1 MAENPPSSGQK
12 SPAEILQSVRKVL
25 LSMPHLRKVNTL
37 RFGDQMGIDLLTLV
51 NELLLELEVLEI
63 QCANDNFSTYSG
75 DVINFKL
82 VSHLTVHISGAGTR
96 SIRVPLTFDRL
107 EHLVL
112 NGYSRHSQKWTEFI
126 IQNKSLRTLVL
137 MPGHCAFADENMDQ
151 NLMVIAAQLPK
162 LAELFVYGDF
172 ISSPNR
178 LKQFIAE
185 TTALVKLHLRFL
197 CASES
202 VRQAFIT
209 AMGSDWHVTEQ
220 LVDHRC
226 NDLIFERCTH
236 WIPISWNSFLLIGL
250 IGLIEW
256 LNENNFTLLF
266 LFKTISF

>member
-1 MAENPPSSGQK
+1 
-12 SPAEILQSVRKVL
+12 
-25 LSMPHLRKVNTL
+25 MPHLRKVNTL
-37 RFGDQMGIDLLTLV
+37 RFGDQMGIELLCLV
-51 NELLLELEVLEI
+51 NELLLELEVLEM
-63 QCANDNFSTYSG
+63 QCPNDSFSTYSG

-82 VSHLTVHISGAGTR
+82 VNHLTVHISGAGTH
-96 SIRVPLTFDRL
+96 STRVPLTFDRL

-137 MPGHCAFADENMDQ
+137 MPGHCMFADENMDQ
-151 NLMVIAAQLPK
+151 NLMIIAAGLPK

-185 TTALVKLHLRFL
+185 TKALVKLHLRFL
-197 CASES
+197 YASEL
-202 VRQAFIT
+202 VREAFIN
-209 AMGSDWHVTEQ
+209 AMGNDWHVTQQ

-236 WIPISWNSFLLIGL
+236 
-250 IGLIEW
+250 
-256 LNENNFTLLF
+256 
-266 LFKTISF
+266 